1 MKDTDRKTAGRWD
14 LPKCQPGSEMQR
26 AVHTSECAPLCQP
39 RQPVNQR
46 RGRGTSGEPGS
57 PEEWR
62 LHRGPIRTALPRS
75 QLSSQTVMFTILKPF
90 AVHATEE
97 RKHLLSD
104 GFPFSDDPFPLSF
117 PESKRG
123 KRQSPMESVSRSH
136 DGEAEGTTD
145 IVGLLALGVPG
156 VSLNWFYKMKTEVRR
171 SAALLRSRSPH
182 PEGQRVPA
190 TPHWTCLSNGKPRGC
205 LSPGT
210 PAARPGMGKGQS
222 KHSEKQLQL
231 SFDTNTHTHFCLK

>member
-1 MKDTDRKTAGRWD
+1 
-14 LPKCQPGSEMQR
+14 MQR
-26 AVHTSECAPLCQP
+26 AVHTSECAPLRQP

-75 QLSSQTVMFTILKPF
+75 QLSSPTVMFTILKPF

-104 GFPFSDDPFPLSF
+104 GFPFSDDPFPHPSQ
-117 PESKRG
+117 KARG
-123 KRQSPMESVSRSH
+123 GNASHQWRVSQEVTTGRRR
-136 DGEAEGTTD
+136 GTTD

-210 PAARPGMGKGQS
+210 PAARPGMGKEAEVTFNCACRMSGRLPAGDEGES
-222 KHSEKQLQL
+222 SA
-231 SFDTNTHTHFCLK
+231 